1 MNLDSTTVSIEREE
15 TGLVL
20 VVDDNPFGRALVVA
34 LVEHLGYATASV
46 ANGRDAV
53 SVVKSRSFSLVLMD
67 IEMPIMDG
75 FRAIT
80 RIREQE
86 QDGRHLPVIAM
97 TGHAAEDFKECALAA
112 GFDDLLVKPFEI
124 GRLRE
129 VISGQ
134 IRRRKS

>member
-1 MNLDSTTVSIEREE
+1 MNLDLTTVSVEKEE
-15 TGLVL
+15 MGQVL

-34 LVEHLGYATASV
+34 LVEHLGYATAAV

-80 RIREQE
+80 RIR
-86 QDGRHLPVIAM
+86 
-97 TGHAAEDFKECALAA
+97 
-112 GFDDLLVKPFEI
+112 
-124 GRLRE
+124 
-129 VISGQ
+129 
-134 IRRRKS
+134 